1 MFFFFARIQTVLIFF
16 VFVSALLGRGNTI
29 EQILCLIGDTTNLLS
44 FFLKK
49 AEPCSSPIQNIK
61 VRNYEVKRVS
71 FNFCGRILI
80 VHRIKSMS
88 LTRILCAVL
97 LSVTMFRSPL
107 SFQSIGVILRK
118 LWEYMADAFPSTHRF
133 DHFIIAIILTLGNCL
148 VVEKSSNCKRWLPSK
163 SLLYYD

>member
-44 FFLKK
+44 FFIFFKK

-71 FNFCGRILI
+71 FNFCGRILM

-118 LWEYMADAFPSTHRF
+118 L
-133 DHFIIAIILTLGNCL
+133 
-148 VVEKSSNCKRWLPSK
+148 
-163 SLLYYD
+163 